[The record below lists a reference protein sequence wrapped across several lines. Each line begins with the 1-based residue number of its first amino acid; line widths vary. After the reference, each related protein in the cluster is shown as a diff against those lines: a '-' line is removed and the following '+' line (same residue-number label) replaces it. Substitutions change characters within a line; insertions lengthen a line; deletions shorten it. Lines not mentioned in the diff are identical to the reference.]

1 MSKSDTI
8 IAINKNPDAPI
19 FKFATHGIVG
29 DIYHVVPEMIKQLK
43 AQRQQGAAVASPV
56 VSV

>member
-1 MSKSDTI
+1 
-8 IAINKNPDAPI
+8 
-19 FKFATHGIVG
+19 VG

-56 VSV
+56 ISV